1 MHGVKYK
8 SASVIRV
15 LSDIHGFNYAVIV
28 ETIVLKNKEMMF
40 AVKHLTVTTFHAL
53 LWAFE
58 VQYSDEDV
66 CLVPFSSLHCHGTL
80 SLEKK
85 RGKLYIVE
93 RNYRAKDL
101 WSLF

>member
-1 MHGVKYK
+1 MPICHSTWSEIQISKCHQG
-8 SASVIRV
+8 

-28 ETIVLKNKEMMF
+28 ETIVLKNKGMMF
-40 AVKHLTVTTFHAL
+40 AVKHLTVTNFHAL

-80 SLEKK
+80 SLENK
-85 RGKLYIVE
+85 RKIIYC
-93 RNYRAKDL
+93 
-101 WSLF
+101 